1 LFHPHVGKFG
11 DAEVVKQIRTA
22 GVMEDIRVID
32 YFSGQA
38 FFSPTSI
45 GILPETVFQ
54 VAWLVGRLKF
64 HGGAET
70 FPIIHVS

>member
-1 LFHPHVGKFG
+1 
-11 DAEVVKQIRTA
+11 
-22 GVMEDIRVID
+22 MEDIRVID